1 MSRHAA
7 PAALLLAAAAL
18 LGGCVE
24 TKGLDYSALRAHKPR
39 SILVLPPLNEST
51 DVTGT
56 YGFLSTV
63 TAPIAEQ
70 GYYVYPVAVVDQYL
84 KENGL
89 PTAGEM
95 HQVPLAKL
103 REIIGA
109 DAVLYLD
116 VVQYGS
122 KYHLISSDTIV
133 AVKGRLVDATSGDV
147 LWEGSTVAQQ
157 NSNGN
162 GSGNLL
168 ADALAALITQAI
180 NSKTDQGH
188 RVSALASQQLF
199 LAPGRGL
206 PYGPHHPKYG
216 TD

>member
-1 MSRHAA
+1 MSRH
-7 PAALLLAAAAL
+7 AALLLAAAAL

-24 TKGLDYSALRAHKPR
+24 TKGYDYSALRAHKPR

-147 LWEGSTVAQQ
+147 LWDGETVAQ

-188 RVSALASQQLF
+188 RVSFLASQQLF

>member
-1 MSRHAA
+1 MKNL
-7 PAALLLAAAAL
+7 ALPCLGAIATALL

-24 TKGLDYSALRAHKPR
+24 MKPYDYAALRAHKPR

-51 DVTGT
+51 DVTGS
-56 YGFLSTV
+56 YGLLSTV

-84 KENGL
+84 RENGL

-116 VVQYGS
+116 LLQYGS
-122 KYHLISSDTIV
+122 KYHVISSDTIV
-133 AVKGRLVDATSGDV
+133 AVKGRLVDTASGDV
-147 LWEGSTVAQQ
+147 LWDGQAVAQQ

-168 ADALAALITQAI
+168 ADAIAALITQAI

-188 RVSALASQQLF
+188 RVAFLASQQLF

-206 PYGPHHPKYG
+206 LYGPHHPKYG

>member
-1 MSRHAA
+1 
-7 PAALLLAAAAL
+7 
-18 LGGCVE
+18 
-24 TKGLDYSALRAHKPR
+24 
-39 SILVLPPLNEST
+39 
-51 DVTGT
+51 
-56 YGFLSTV
+56 V

-116 VVQYGS
+116 LVQYGS

-133 AVKGRLVDATSGDV
+133 SAKGRLVDARSGDV
-147 LWEGSTVAQQ
+147 LWEGATVAQQ

-188 RVSALASQQLF
+188 RVSVLASQQLF
-199 LAPGRGL
+199 LTPGRGL

>member
-1 MSRHAA
+1 MKRG
-7 PAALLLAAAAL
+7 ALAGCCALVATSL

-24 TKGLDYSALRAHKPR
+24 MKPYDYTALRAHRPR

-51 DVTGT
+51 DVNGG
-56 YGFLSTV
+56 YSVLSTV
-63 TAPIAEQ
+63 SAPIAEQ
-70 GYYVYPVAVVDQYL
+70 GYYVYPVSVVDQYL
-84 KENGL
+84 RENGL

-116 VVQYGS
+116 LMQYGS
-122 KYHLISSDTIV
+122 KYHLVSSDTIV
-133 AVKGRLVDATSGDV
+133 ALKGRLVDAVSGDV
-147 LWEGSTVAQQ
+147 LWDGQTVAMQ

-168 ADALAALITQAI
+168 ADAIAALITQAI
-180 NSKTDQGH
+180 NSKTDSGH
-188 RVSALASQQLF
+188 RVAFLASQQLF

-206 PYGPHHPKYG
+206 LYGPHHPKYG

>member
-1 MSRHAA
+1 MKRGAA
-7 PAALLLAAAAL
+7 IHLGAVAAALL

-24 TKGLDYSALRAHKPR
+24 MKPHDYSALRAHRPR

-51 DVTGT
+51 DVNGP
-56 YGFLSTV
+56 YSFLSTV
-63 TAPIAEQ
+63 TAPLAEQ

-95 HQVPLAKL
+95 HEVPLAKL
-103 REIIGA
+103 HEIIGA

-116 VVQYGS
+116 LMQYGS
-122 KYHLISSDTIV
+122 KFVLVSSNTIV
-133 AVKGRLVDATSGDV
+133 AAKGRLVDAVSGDV
-147 LWEGSTVAQQ
+147 LWQGVTVAQQ
-157 NSNGN
+157 SSSN

-180 NSKTDQGH
+180 NSKIDQGH
-188 RVSALASQQLF
+188 RVSFIASQQLF
-199 LAPGRGL
+199 LTPGSGL
-206 PYGPHHPKYG
+206 LYGPHHPKYG